1 MHGIARKTADMAG
14 GRQLAGGQ
22 DFAAID
28 GLLIVLLG
36 DPVEPHGSGLH
47 AHPHMAQGSPFVR
60 VDGVPV
66 CREGHLA
73 DCGHATT
80 GSDYV
85 RLSE

>member
-1 MHGIARKTADMAG
+1 VHGVARKTADTAG

-22 DFAAID
+22 DCTSID
-28 GLLIVLLG
+28 GLLVVLLG

-47 AHPHMAQGSPFVR
+47 GDPHMVQGSPFVR
-60 VDGVPV
+60 VAGIPV

-73 DCGHATT
+73 DCGHPTT

-85 RLSE
+85 RISE